1 MALTS
6 INLAQFN
13 ANQFADTIRSSA
25 LQVLES
31 AQNTLEKAQIEG
43 RTTLA
48 QQVLKGANRVEQL
61 SKALTVLSEKIAPA
75 EPAKR
80 RAKATS
86 KARVK
91 TAARKPAAKAAPKSA
106 PKKTVAKAAP
116 RTKKTAAPV

>member
-6 INLAQFN
+6 INLTQFN
-13 ANQFADTIRSSA
+13 ANQFAGTIRNSA

-43 RTTLA
+43 RITLA

-75 EPAKR
+75 APAKR
-80 RAKATS
+80 RAKATA
-86 KARVK
+86 KTRAK
-91 TAARKPAAKAAPKSA
+91 TAARKPAANAAPKA
-106 PKKTVAKAAP
+106 AAKKTVVKAAP
-116 RTKKTAAPV
+116 RAKKTAAAV